1 MEIDEEEEEEKN
13 PQKENEESKKS
24 KKNKQ
29 KSHLREELEIRE
41 KETEKKFGEY
51 NSVED
56 FEKLILSDPQN
67 SLYWIQYSAFILDN
81 LGMEACRKIMD
92 RAVHTIDIS
101 NLKDKMNLWI
111 AYMNLEN
118 TYGTQENFKTV
129 VERALIVNEKR
140 EIYKHLVNIYKIS
153 SKFDLAFE
161 VFKICIKEYFE
172 DINVW
177 KSFIEFLF
185 EVRAEK
191 IKNENNVNFLKKVEN
206 VFECKEGLNRC
217 MQTLGKS
224 RHFEVINFY

>member
-1 MEIDEEEEEEKN
+1 MEIDDEYEEENSIEENHKKKTLKN
-13 PQKENEESKKS
+13 KH
-24 KKNKQ
+24 KQ
-29 KSHLREELEIRE
+29 KSHLKEELSIRE
-41 KETEKKFGEY
+41 KETEKKIGEY

-56 FEKLILSDPQN
+56 YEKLILSDPQN

-81 LGMEACRKIMD
+81 LGMESCRKIMD
-92 RAVHTIDIS
+92 RAVHTIDIT
-101 NLKDKMNLWI
+101 NLKNKMNLWI

-118 TYGTQENFKTV
+118 TYGTQENFKSV

-140 EIYKHLVNIYKIS
+140 EIYKHLINIYKIS

-185 EVRAEK
+185 EVKAEK
-191 IKNENNVNFLKKVEN
+191 IKKENNVNFLKKIEN
-206 VFECKEGLNRC
+206 VFDCKEGLNRC
-217 MQTLGKS
+217 YQTLGKS
-224 RHFEVINFY
+224 RHFEVI